1 MRLKMSRKWLK
12 NGYREQPYYKRM
24 KKFGN
29 GLKELK
35 MVTNDK
41 DGSK

>member
-1 MRLKMSRKWLK
+1 MAV
-12 NGYREQPYYKRM
+12 GDYKRM

-35 MVTNDK
+35 TVTNDK
-41 DGSK
+41 DGLK